1 MLIIVMLLGAGA
13 VYMVLRK
20 IYAALWYKNLTVRI
34 DFSKKNAV
42 CGETIELIETVTNK
56 KRLPLPYINLKFQVN
71 RAFRFEDGEEN
82 SVVSDN
88 TYRNDI
94 FSLMMYQKVTRKIPI
109 KCTKRG
115 IYSIGRADMV
125 SSGLFMNDINLVGT
139 NQNANIVVF
148 PKQINPE
155 LTDITFSKIMGAVEK
170 NTYLNPDIFEFRGIR
185 EYDTHDTMNMINW
198 KASARTGQLMVNQY
212 KETMCQSVCILA
224 NVEPEGM
231 LKQELLSEITIS
243 MASGLAQYLISQKIN
258 VSLISNLVTAD
269 TSTKYEFE
277 DGVIN
282 GTSMEITEDSSASG
296 GQYVYMK
303 DAGDTVTV
311 TVDVEET
318 GMYDLAICYHLP
330 QTMGSDKVQKLNV
343 NGVNQGQIGF
353 VMNDGFEELDIGMYK
368 LNAGQNEIQLESFW
382 GWTYFDY
389 LTVKSADMPD
399 LNVAKTLSDKK
410 ATDQTKR
417 LMSYLVDNYGEHI
430 ISGQQEIYKYG
441 PHDFE
446 YEFEYIKNLTG
457 VYPAIRGFDY
467 LNECNILYGS
477 EDGTTDRMIDWAKNK
492 NGIITASWHVTVPKN
507 FASYNVGDKVDYSQ
521 ATYSVKDDN
530 GNYVSDFDTSKA
542 IIEGEKEYESI

>member
-243 MASGLAQYLISQKIN
+243 MASGLVQYLISQKIN
-258 VSLISNLVTAD
+258 VSLISNGVETDGEKTDFLEVEEGGGLSHLNEINTVLAGIDLSKNANRFTDILEELTDRTHNKHEYGMSEMAD
-269 TSTKYEFE
+269 TLYIMISQ
-277 DGVIN
+277 N
-282 GTSMEITEDSSASG
+282 RR
-296 GQYVYMK
+296 K
-303 DAGDTVTV
+303 DLQKSFDML
-311 TVDVEET
+311 T
-318 GMYDLAICYHLP
+318 GNNRQCVWIAPY
-330 QTMGSDKVQKLNV
+330 
-343 NGVNQGQIGF
+343 
-353 VMNDGFEELDIGMYK
+353 
-368 LNAGQNEIQLESFW
+368 
-382 GWTYFDY
+382 
-389 LTVKSADMPD
+389 
-399 LNVAKTLSDKK
+399 
-410 ATDQTKR
+410 
-417 LMSYLVDNYGEHI
+417 YGEP
-430 ISGQQEIYKYG
+430 GER
-441 PHDFE
+441 
-446 YEFEYIKNLTG
+446 L
-457 VYPAIRGFDY
+457 
-467 LNECNILYGS
+467 
-477 EDGTTDRMIDWAKNK
+477 EDTCASVIDWEV
-492 NGIITASWHVTVPKN
+492 H
-507 FASYNVGDKVDYSQ
+507 YS
-521 ATYSVKDDN
+521 DD
-530 GNYVSDFDTSKA
+530 
-542 IIEGEKEYESI
+542 